1 MLLVAFREDL
11 FRHEEYQNNKIF
23 QVFSGD
29 NAYIFLI
36 WQGLMNII
44 LNTSIINF

>member
-29 NAYIFLI
+29 NAYIVFNLAGI
-36 WQGLMNII
+36 NEH
-44 LNTSIINF
+44 SIEHFNY